1 MFKYQEEIIGSEVK
15 EIIGKH
21 EFRRDNLLRILQD
34 LNDKYSYLS
43 ETILQEVAKNL
54 SISPSE
60 VYGVATFYSFL
71 NTTPK
76 GKYVI
81 RVCRTIVCD
90 LNGKDRIINTI
101 ENELGIKVG
110 ETTKD
115 GKFTLEY
122 TNCMGMCNQ
131 GPAMLINNDIYYALD
146 PEKVVEI
153 IEQYARGEKD
163 NVESK

>member
-1 MFKYQEEIIGSEVK
+1 MFKYQEDILSNEVK
-15 EIIGKH
+15 TVVEKYGN
-21 EFRRDNLLRILQD
+21 RRENLLRILQD
-34 LNDKYSYLS
+34 LNDKYDYLS
-43 ETILQEVAKNL
+43 ESIMQEVAKNL
-54 SISPSE
+54 NISPSE

-71 NTTPK
+71 KTKPK

-90 LNGKDRIINTI
+90 LHGKDKIINTI

-115 GKFTLEY
+115 GKFSLEY

-131 GPAMLINNDIYYALD
+131 GPAMLINNDIYYNLD

-153 IEQYARGEKD
+153 IEKYARGGD
-163 NVESK
+163 SNVD

>member
-1 MFKYQEEIIGSEVK
+1 MFKYQEEILGNEVSEVVK
-15 EIIGKH
+15 KFENKR
-21 EFRRDNLLRILQD
+21 ENLLRILQE
-34 LNDKYSYLS
+34 LNDRYHNLS
-43 ETILQEVAKNL
+43 ESILQEVAKNL
-54 SISPSE
+54 QISPSE

-81 RVCRTIVCD
+81 RLCRTIVCE
-90 LNGKDRIINTI
+90 LKGKEKILNTI
-101 ENELGIKVG
+101 ENELGIKTG
-110 ETTKD
+110 E
-115 GKFTLEY
+115 GKFTLEF

-131 GPAMLINNDIYYALD
+131 GPAMLINNHVYFNLE

-163 NVESK
+163 NVE

>member
-1 MFKYQEEIIGSEVK
+1 MFKDQEEILAGEVTAVVNK
-15 EIIGKH
+15 YERKR
-21 EFRRDNLLRILQD
+21 ENLLRILQD
-34 LNDKYSYLS
+34 LNDKTHYLT
-43 ETILQEVAKNL
+43 ENILQEVAKNL

-60 VYGVATFYSFL
+60 VYGVATFYSFI

-81 RVCRTIVCD
+81 RICRTIVCD
-90 LNGKDRIINTI
+90 LKGKDKIVNTI

-131 GPAMLINNDIYYALD
+131 GPAMLVDNDIYFNLD

-153 IEQYARGEKD
+153 IEQYARGDKD
-163 NVESK
+163 NVE

>member
-1 MFKYQEEIIGSEVK
+1 MFKYQEEILAGEVTAVVNK
-15 EIIGKH
+15 YERKR
-21 EFRRDNLLRILQD
+21 ENLLRILQD
-34 LNDKYSYLS
+34 LNDKTHYLT
-43 ETILQEVAKNL
+43 ENILQEVAKNL

-60 VYGVATFYSFL
+60 VYGVATFYSFI

-81 RVCRTIVCD
+81 RICRTIVCD
-90 LNGKDRIINTI
+90 LKGKDKIVNTI

-131 GPAMLINNDIYYALD
+131 GPAMLVDNDIYFNLD

-153 IEQYARGEKD
+153 IEQYARGDKD
-163 NVESK
+163 NVE